1 MDSCLKPVSS
11 GNGEGGESTT
21 GNLTEGIEIHR
32 AGYNDQW
39 WPGLTHQHENPI
51 STDVR
56 GKKNVCNDF

>member
-1 MDSCLKPVSS
+1 M
-11 GNGEGGESTT
+11 GREGESTT

-32 AGYNDQW
+32 AGCNDQW
-39 WPGLTHQHENPI
+39 WPELTHQHENPI